1 MGQSGNLEVDV
12 NFMYRVPLWAIQTMA
27 SWTVGSYAANDI
39 PILDKHELAAGKLTA
54 LFSRNSA
61 RDLFDAHKMLLGG
74 GMDVERLR
82 VGFVVYGAMSRR
94 DWREVGVRDVRLDPE
109 ELAQQLIPML
119 RKDALAGET
128 SSETWADRLMN
139 EAISA
144 LDVLLPLSEAENEF
158 LYRLLDEGEIAPRL
172 LTDDRELAGRIE
184 RHPSLQWKALHVR
197 KHRREN

>member
-1 MGQSGNLEVDV
+1 
-12 NFMYRVPLWAIQTMA
+12 
-27 SWTVGSYAANDI
+27 AANDI

-61 RDLFDAHKMLLGG
+61 RDLFDVHKMLLGG

-128 SSETWADRLMN
+128 SSETWA
-139 EAISA
+139 
-144 LDVLLPLSEAENEF
+144 
-158 LYRLLDEGEIAPRL
+158 
-172 LTDDRELAGRIE
+172 
-184 RHPSLQWKALHVR
+184 
-197 KHRREN
+197 